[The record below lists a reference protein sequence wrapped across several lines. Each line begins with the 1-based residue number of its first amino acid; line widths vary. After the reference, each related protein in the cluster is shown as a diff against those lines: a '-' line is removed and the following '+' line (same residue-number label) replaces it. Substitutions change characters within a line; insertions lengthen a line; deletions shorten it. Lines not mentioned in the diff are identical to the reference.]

1 MERRRDGRGLRPAC
15 PAVPIALLALVAL
28 LPGCGMAPIAPAM
41 TLEDQAQECVR
52 TGGWWRPRVAEG
64 YCEYESPGFL

>member
-1 MERRRDGRGLRPAC
+1 
-15 PAVPIALLALVAL
+15 VPIALLALVAL

-41 TLEDQAQECVR
+41 TLEEQAQECVR

-64 YCEYESPGFL
+64 YCEYEAPGFL